1 MKNLKSVNAENLW
14 KLKVYEKTEILLNW
28 KFVENR
34 KFVKLKFFK
43 NQKFIKLKVL
53 NLKELKF

>member
-14 KLKVYEKTEILLNW
+14 KLKVYK
-28 KFVENR
+28 
-34 KFVKLKFFK
+34 KLKVCEK
-43 NQKFIKLKVL
+43 LKFIKLKVL